1 MLKVLI
7 AVDGSSHARKTIDA
21 VAQLSKST
29 GEVEAVLLNVRDHPP
44 YYGELPPF
52 DMDSLENLLKRR
64 QDDVLQAALNEAKA
78 NGLEHVTTQ
87 RAMGDVSHEIV
98 RVANELDVNEIAMG
112 THGRSAMGSFF
123 MGSVAQRVVHLSK
136 VPVLLVK

>member
-7 AVDGSSHARKTIDA
+7 AVDGSSHVRKTIDA
-21 VAQLSKST
+21 VAQLAKST
-29 GEVEAVLLNVRDHPP
+29 AGVEAVLLNVRDNPP

-64 QDDVLQAALNEAKA
+64 QDDVLQAALAEAKA
-78 NGLEHVTTQ
+78 NGLEQVTTQ
-87 RAMGDVSHEIV
+87 RAMGDVPHEIV
-98 RVANELDVNEIAMG
+98 RVANELGVDQIAIG
-112 THGRSAMGSFF
+112 THGRGAMGNFF